1 MTPAEE
7 YEAIIL
13 RVARSRYTTV
23 DAIKGRCRDRFTF
36 LARQEAAHALAKRG
50 LNTVQIGRYLNRDP
64 STILNMLGRL
74 SGKRKRHDQAL
85 RAGDPAIDQAYPSPA
100 GAHPNT

>member
-23 DAIKGRCRDRFTF
+23 EAIKGRARDRFTF
-36 LARQEAAHALAKRG
+36 LARQEAANALAKRG

-74 SGKRKRHDQAL
+74 PHKKKHYKQMQQEDGYA
-85 RAGDPAIDQAYPSPA
+85 AC
-100 GAHPNT
+100 